1 VCSPARFPACFSGVL
16 RTGSALR
23 RCSGDAPRQSSGRR
37 SAARLGES
45 RGEVGVGDCF
55 QESRRGAAGGGAASA
70 SFGCSFPCEI
80 KQKEGISGCVG
91 MEEEG

>member
-1 VCSPARFPACFSGVL
+1 V
-16 RTGSALR
+16 
-23 RCSGDAPRQSSGRR
+23 
-37 SAARLGES
+37 
-45 RGEVGVGDCF
+45 VGVGDCF